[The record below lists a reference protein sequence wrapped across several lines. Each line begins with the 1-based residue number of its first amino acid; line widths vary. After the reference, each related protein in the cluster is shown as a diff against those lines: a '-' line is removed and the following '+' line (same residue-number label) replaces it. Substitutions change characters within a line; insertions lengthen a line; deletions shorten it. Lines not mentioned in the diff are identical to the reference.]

1 MAAEARGRFLEG
13 VLVALSNGSIPP
25 VSGQGGAALARMLD
39 ISNLKFQERDQLVE
53 AFIKYRQ
60 KV

>member
-1 MAAEARGRFLEG
+1 
-13 VLVALSNGSIPP
+13 
-25 VSGQGGAALARMLD
+25 MLD

-60 KV
+60 KVRGGPGSRVQAEGESKARV